1 MGDMPLRRAS
11 ALIVLVAVL
20 PLAIVTSSVVRH
32 GEGFAMP
39 SGSSGRALLLV
50 AGLGPAVAGLLHL
63 WRRPGLAPGAL
74 LLGLAGA
81 GWLVAEWDN
90 PSASSDEVFT
100 TGLTLWTVGPV
111 LLTHAALAYPTGRLK
126 SWPAR
131 LLVAAG
137 YLVTVGLQGVA
148 TAAVFD
154 PVREGCSSC
163 PENLLAVAAD
173 PVRHQQLDG
182 WGVRAGAVWAGL
194 AVLVVGMRLVRDGS
208 ARRRSTGL
216 ILGATAVGLLAVAA
230 YHVRNLDRGY
240 LGSEQVDRD
249 LWMVQGWSLVAV
261 SVAVVVDLVR
271 QRRAHRA
278 LTGLVVDLSDG
289 PASGSL
295 EPVLAARLGDP
306 GVRLCFPLD
315 GAQRSSVL
323 VDSAGRLV
331 DPTTL
336 SGRRTELRHGGR
348 HLATLVH
355 RPGVLAGEDDVAAL
369 VSAVHLGLDHERLQ
383 AQALAQLAD
392 LRESGRRI
400 LDAGDAERRALERD
414 LHDGAQQRLVG
425 LSLGMRLL
433 RSRGAAGAALDQAE
447 DQVQAAVESLRALGR
462 GLYPVLLDDAGLGP
476 ALRALAETGDLR
488 VGPLPEERFSR
499 AVETTAYLLVA
510 RACDAGPVG
519 VSMTPTEEGLGI
531 QVTGAVL
538 GPGLEEVADRV
549 TTLGGRWTVSDGA
562 SGNVLDVWVPR

>member
-1 MGDMPLRRAS
+1 MRRAF
-11 ALIVLVAVL
+11 ALVVLLAVL
-20 PLAIVTSSVVRH
+20 PLAFVTSSVVRD

-39 SGSSGRALLLV
+39 SGTSGRALLLAAGLGLVV
-50 AGLGPAVAGLLHL
+50 AGLVHL
-63 WRRPGLAPGAL
+63 WRRPGLAPGAT

-81 GWLVAEWDN
+81 GWLLAEWDN
-90 PSASSDEVFT
+90 PAATSDVVFT
-100 TGLTLWTVGPV
+100 AGLTFWTVGPV
-111 LLTHAALAYPTGRLK
+111 LLAHAALAYPTGRLG
-126 SWPAR
+126 SWSAR

-137 YLVTVGLQGVA
+137 YAVTVGLQGVA
-148 TAAVFD
+148 TAVVFD

-163 PENLLAVAAD
+163 PDNLLAVAPD
-173 PVRHQQLDG
+173 PARHQQLDS
-182 WGVRAGAVWAGL
+182 WGVHVGAVWAGL
-194 AVLVVGMRLVRDGS
+194 AVLVVVVRLVRDGP

-216 ILGATAVGLLAVAA
+216 LLVATSVGLGAVAA

-240 LGSEQVDRD
+240 LGSEQLDRD
-249 LWMVQGWSLVAV
+249 LWTVQGWALLAV
-261 SVAVVVDLVR
+261 SVAVAVDLVR

-289 PASGSL
+289 PASGGL
-295 EPVLAARLGDP
+295 ETVLAARLGDHS
-306 GVRLCFPLD
+306 VRLCFPLE
-315 GAQRSSVL
+315 GSHRGSHL
-323 VDSAGRLV
+323 VDSAGRPV
-331 DPTTL
+331 DAAELPG
-336 SGRRTELRHGGR
+336 SRTELWHGGR

-355 RPGVLAGEDDVAAL
+355 RPGVLAGEDDVNAL

-433 RSRGAAGAALDQAE
+433 RSRGGAGTALERAGDE
-447 DQVQAAVESLRALGR
+447 VQAAVESLRALGR

-476 ALRALAETGDLR
+476 AVRALAEAADLR

-510 RACDAGPVG
+510 RACEAGPVE
-519 VSMTPTEEGLGI
+519 VSMARDADGL
-531 QVTGAVL
+531 AVRLL
-538 GPGLEEVADRV
+538 GSVGGPRLAEVADRV
-549 TTLGGRWTVSDGA
+549 TTLGGRWTATDGPA
-562 SGNVLDVWVPR
+562 GSALDVWLPR